1 MNLLSLLLSSLLTD
15 SSVSALAKKTGL
27 SATALKKLI
36 PLAVPLLLKFLTS
49 NASSE
54 SGALSLLGALSQHTN
69 QKALSDQIDEADTE
83 DGGKIIGHIF
93 GNQSDAVTNRLAQ
106 QSGMS
111 ERDVSSALAGIAP
124 ALMSGLS
131 AANHTVS
138 AAPKVDLSDGIDL
151 SDLLGM
157 FAGAQSV
164 QQVPQSQS
172 YGGGLLSGLLG
183 GSSSGLGDLFGSML
197 GSSAQQASQEND
209 FNAQSPLF
217 HDSLSIYLSSSI
229 QKKKQSFSGCFFF

>member
-27 SATALKKLI
+27 SAAALKKLI

-69 QKALSDQIDEADTE
+69 QKTLSDQIDEADTE

-157 FAGAQSV
+157 FAGAQTV
-164 QQVPQSQS
+164 QQVPQGQS

-209 FNAQSPLF
+209 FNGTQLL
-217 HDSLSIYLSSSI
+217 SLLSSMTR
-229 QKKKQSFSGCFFF
+229 

>member
-69 QKALSDQIDEADTE
+69 QKTLSDQIDEADTE

-164 QQVPQSQS
+164 QQVPQGQS

-183 GSSSGLGDLFGSML
+183 GSSSGLGDLFGSVL

-209 FNAQSPLF
+209 FNGTQLL
-217 HDSLSIYLSSSI
+217 SLLSSMTR
-229 QKKKQSFSGCFFF
+229 

>member
-27 SATALKKLI
+27 SAAALKKLI

-69 QKALSDQIDEADTE
+69 QKTLSDQIDEADTE

-93 GNQSDAVTNRLAQ
+93 GNQSDAVTNRLAL

-164 QQVPQSQS
+164 QQVPQGQS

-209 FNAQSPLF
+209 FNGTQLL
-217 HDSLSIYLSSSI
+217 SLLSSMTR
-229 QKKKQSFSGCFFF
+229 

>member
-27 SATALKKLI
+27 SAAALKKLI

-69 QKALSDQIDEADTE
+69 QKALSDQINEADTE

-93 GNQSDAVTNRLAQ
+93 GNQSDVVTNRLAQ

-111 ERDVSSALAGIAP
+111 ERDVNSALAGIAP

-164 QQVPQSQS
+164 QQVPQGQS

-209 FNAQSPLF
+209 FNGTQLL
-217 HDSLSIYLSSSI
+217 SLLSSMTR
-229 QKKKQSFSGCFFF
+229 

>member
-27 SATALKKLI
+27 SAAALKKLI

-111 ERDVSSALAGIAP
+111 ERDVSSALAGLAP

-131 AANHTVS
+131 AANQTVS
-138 AAPKVDLSDGIDL
+138 SAPKVDLSDGFDL
-151 SDLLGM
+151 SDLMGM
-157 FAGAQSV
+157 FAGAQQP
-164 QQVPQSQS
+164 QQAQAQPS
-172 YGGGLLSGLLG
+172 GGSLLSGLLG
-183 GSSSGLGDLFGSML
+183 GSGSGLGGLFGSLL
-197 GSSAQQASQEND
+197 GSSAQQPEQDND
-209 FNAQSPLF
+209 FNGTQLL
-217 HDSLSIYLSSSI
+217 SLLSAMRR
-229 QKKKQSFSGCFFF
+229 

>member
-138 AAPKVDLSDGIDL
+138 AAPKVDLSDGLDL

-209 FNAQSPLF
+209 FNGTQLL
-217 HDSLSIYLSSSI
+217 SLLSSMTR
-229 QKKKQSFSGCFFF
+229 

>member
-27 SATALKKLI
+27 SAAALKKLI

-69 QKALSDQIDEADTE
+69 QKTLSDQIDEADTE

-111 ERDVSSALAGIAP
+111 ERDVNSALAGIAP

-164 QQVPQSQS
+164 QQVPQGQS

-209 FNAQSPLF
+209 FNGTQLL
-217 HDSLSIYLSSSI
+217 SLLSSMTR
-229 QKKKQSFSGCFFF
+229 